1 MSNVKEATLGYSLCN
16 NQTLIRKENITMAQ
30 EIIGATLES
39 DLGKVLLIGTLVS
52 GTVIITTAIIKD
64 KNIKAK
70 FGPVEFDID

>member
-1 MSNVKEATLGYSLCN
+1 
-16 NQTLIRKENITMAQ
+16 MAQ